1 MFNEMDLY
9 RARKMIQELAKSEGI
24 AEEEMRMEMEKAIE
38 TGFSNQDPTVK
49 KIWRASPFRDNRPSL
64 EEFILWCASQL

>member
-1 MFNEMDLY
+1 
-9 RARKMIQELAKSEGI
+9 
-24 AEEEMRMEMEKAIE
+24 MEMEKAIE

-49 KIWRASPFRDNRPSL
+49 KIWRASPFRDNRPSM